1 MGGNVKGGNEMN
13 ILDNLRQ
20 ELINQQICRIDFRRD
35 KSLFIG
41 LGNKYPTFRKAV
53 SFYGQWEIGTYNASW
68 RIIKDGKILIAS
80 ESEKLIIEEK
90 EIVSLPQFKLKEID
104 EPTPFD
110 LSFVFSKNLKID
122 FLNCYTEDDEFV
134 HVIKIDKTWWEKKQ
148 NGLWLKGKDDV

>member
-1 MGGNVKGGNEMN
+1 MN

-80 ESEKLIIEEK
+80 ESEKLMTEEK
-90 EIVSLPQFKLKEID
+90 EIVSFPQFKLEEIN
-104 EPTPFD
+104 EPTLFD
-110 LSFVFSKNLKID
+110 LSFVFSSNLKID
-122 FLNCYTEDDEFV
+122 FFNCYTEDDDFV
-134 HVIKIDKTWWEKKQ
+134 HVIKIDKTWWEKKTKWT
-148 NGLWLKGKDDV
+148 LVKR

>member
-1 MGGNVKGGNEMN
+1 MGCNVKGGNEMN

-80 ESEKLIIEEK
+80 ESEKLMTEEK
-90 EIVSLPQFKLKEID
+90 EIVSFPQFKLEEIN
-104 EPTPFD
+104 EPTLFD
-110 LSFVFSKNLKID
+110 LSFVFSSNLKID
-122 FLNCYTEDDEFV
+122 FFNCYTEDDEFV
-134 HVIKIDKTWWEKKQ
+134 HVIKIDKTWWEKKTKWT
-148 NGLWLKGKDDV
+148 LVKR